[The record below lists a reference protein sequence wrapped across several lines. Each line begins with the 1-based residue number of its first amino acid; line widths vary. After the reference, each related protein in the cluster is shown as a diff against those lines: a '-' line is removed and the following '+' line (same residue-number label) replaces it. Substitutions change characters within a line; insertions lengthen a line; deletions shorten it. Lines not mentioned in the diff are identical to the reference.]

1 MPGSIP
7 GCRSVRVANVAVRVL
22 CREPLAACGAAIYAV
37 IVTMALFAPQLA
49 PYDPRAILRE
59 GRRIARY
66 LPISGEH
73 WLGTTAAG
81 HDVLSQLIYGARAAL
96 EVGLTAAIAVVAIGT
111 LLGLLAG
118 YLGGWVD
125 RLITRIADVALGLPF
140 LPFMLVLAALTAP
153 GTRVVIATVA
163 LLLWPNTAR
172 VIRAQVLSLR
182 ERAWV
187 EAARVTGCSTGRIMF
202 VHVLPQVL
210 PLAALYGSVAIGWA
224 ILAEAAASFLGF
236 GDPDSISWG
245 VMLQDAYANQAL
257 GRGAW
262 NWFTPPGL
270 AIVMMVLAGFLLS
283 RGSEKLLFPKLAEP

>member
-1 MPGSIP
+1 
-7 GCRSVRVANVAVRVL
+7 VRTANAVARFMRGEPFAAV
-22 CREPLAACGAAIYAV
+22 GAAIYTA
-37 IVTMALFAPQLA
+37 IVVMALFAPQLA
-49 PYDPRAILRE
+49 PYDPREMLRQ

-66 LPISGEH
+66 LPISSEH
-73 WLGTTAAG
+73 WLGTTAGG

-118 YLGGWVD
+118 YLGGWAD
-125 RLITRIADVALGLPF
+125 KLITRIADIALGLPF

-153 GTRVVIATVA
+153 GTRVVIVTVA

-172 VIRAQVLSLR
+172 VIRSQVLSLR

-187 EAARVTGCSTGRIMF
+187 EAARVTGCSTARIMF

-270 AIVMMVLAGFLLS
+270 AIVLMVLSGFLVS
-283 RGSEKLLFPKLAEP
+283 RGSEKLLFPKLAEQ

>member
-1 MPGSIP
+1 
-7 GCRSVRVANVAVRVL
+7 VRTANAVVRFM
-22 CREPLAACGAAIYAV
+22 RGEPFAAVGAAIYTV
-37 IVTMALFAPQLA
+37 IVIMALFAPQLA
-49 PYDPRAILRE
+49 PYDPREMLRQ

-66 LPISGEH
+66 LPISSEH
-73 WLGTTAAG
+73 WLGTTAGG

-125 RLITRIADVALGLPF
+125 KLITRIADIALGLPF
-140 LPFMLVLAALTAP
+140 LPFMLVLAALTTP
-153 GTRVVIATVA
+153 GTRVVIVTVA

-172 VIRAQVLSLR
+172 VIRSQVLSLR

-187 EAARVTGCSTGRIMF
+187 EAARVTGCSTARIMF

-236 GDPDSISWG
+236 GDPESFSWG

-270 AIVMMVLAGFLLS
+270 AIVLMVLSGFLVS
-283 RGSEKLLFPKLAEP
+283 RGSEKLLFPKLAEQ